1 MMPEAAIAFACRS
14 AIAVSCGSV
23 LTVDRPCSRRYREII
38 PAMSSAC
45 ASVHVMAMTTPSETP
60 FIVPPHP
67 FACDEANS
75 SGPDKADMRHRI
87 TPGSSL
93 RKCGAVAGGARPS
106 RFDGNPRTG
115 LHARGTRKIRPPLYL
130 DRPADLAEPGLGRR
144 IGDAEDARERPVRRR
159 QARPALIGG
168 RQLRSCQRAIPLP
181 PDLTI
186 GRSARRTYR
195 EEI

>member
-45 ASVHVMAMTTPSETP
+45 ASVHVMAMTTPIETP

-87 TPGSSL
+87 SLFPACGSVGPLHPARVPHGLMEIHAQDCTP
-93 RKCGAVAGGARPS
+93 V
-106 RFDGNPRTG
+106 
-115 LHARGTRKIRPPLYL
+115 
-130 DRPADLAEPGLGRR
+130 
-144 IGDAEDARERPVRRR
+144 ERAKR
-159 QARPALIGG
+159 
-168 RQLRSCQRAIPLP
+168 
-181 PDLTI
+181 
-186 GRSARRTYR
+186 
-195 EEI
+195 

>member
-1 MMPEAAIAFACRS
+1 MPEAAIAFACRS

-23 LTVDRPCSRRYREII
+23 LTVDNPCSRRYREII

-60 FIVPPHP
+60 FLVPPHP

-87 TPGSSL
+87 PPVSSL
-93 RKCGAVAGGARPS
+93 RKGGAVAGGARPA

-130 DRPADLAEPGLGRR
+130 DRPADFAEPGFGRR
-144 IGDAEDARERPVRRR
+144 IGDAEDACANAPFRCHPISPSAVARVER
-159 QARPALIGG
+159 
-168 RQLRSCQRAIPLP
+168 
-181 PDLTI
+181 I
-186 GRSARRTYR
+186 GREFDVSRRLPCAADPT
-195 EEI
+195 EA